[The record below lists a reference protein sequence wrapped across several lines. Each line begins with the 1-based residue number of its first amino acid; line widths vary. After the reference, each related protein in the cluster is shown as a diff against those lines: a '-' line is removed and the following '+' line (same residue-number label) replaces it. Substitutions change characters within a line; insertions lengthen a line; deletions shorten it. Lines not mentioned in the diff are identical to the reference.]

1 MFRHVNDFNVNYK
14 YNICI
19 SCYTLIPTTCMI
31 GSIPDFKIELSQDEP
46 EMIRVLVI
54 PDSDSL
60 VIIYHS

>member
-19 SCYTLIPTTCMI
+19 SCYTLISTTCMI
-31 GSIPDFKIELSQDEP
+31 GSLPDFQIELSQDET
-46 EMIRVLVI
+46 EMSRVLVT

-60 VIIYHS
+60 LITYD